1 MIEGTIYDMHEA
13 LIVGVWIS
21 IENTETG
28 EVRNLR
34 TDEGGRYSASLQK
47 GRYRVTMRLHPGYPF
62 GYEHASFLI
71 SSGER
76 VIVNFRPK
84 PFAIVSSIEGGN
96 WIERY
101 DGDFPTDATHFIQQ
115 PTGAIRELR
124 IQGDTLRTRGQTFE
138 YRFWVIASFDRLTL
152 HADKAVFDSKK
163 ARLVADGH
171 VIFEDGIRVRR
182 ARRVE
187 LDLLTGTA
195 TTIDETTVKR

>member
-1 MIEGTIYDMHEA
+1 MIEGTVYDMHEA

-34 TDEGGRYSASLQK
+34 TDEGGRYSANLQK
-47 GRYRVTMRLHPGYPF
+47 GRYRVTMRAHPGYPP
-62 GYEHASFLI
+62 GYEHSSFVI
-71 SSGER
+71 SSGEK
-76 VIVNFRPK
+76 VIINFRPK
-84 PFAIVSSIEGGN
+84 PFAISDSIEGGH

-101 DGDFPTDATHFIQQ
+101 EGDFPTNMTHLIQK

-124 IQGDTLRTRGQTFE
+124 IQCTQLRTRGQTFE

-163 ARLVADGH
+163 SRLVAHGD

-182 ARRVE
+182 VRRVE
-187 LDLLTGTA
+187 LNLLTGTA
-195 TTIDETTVKR
+195 TVGETTVKP